1 MLVGAAD
8 IGVQNLSENARY
20 WAKKLEKQE
29 SKNQSKGKRQRM
41 IMKLKMTIK
50 IRHMIHKQR
59 MMKHGH
65 GYVVLVVMQNHF
77 FL

>member
-8 IGVQNLSENARY
+8 IGVQNLRENAQY
-20 WAKKLEKQE
+20 WAKKLQKQE
-29 SKNQSKGKRQRM
+29 SKNQSKGKRKRM

-59 MMKHGH
+59 IMMKHGH
-65 GYVVLVVMQNHF
+65 
-77 FL
+77 